1 MIIGTGID
9 IVELRRIEQI
19 VKKQPRFIERILTEM
34 ERADYAALHERRKIE
49 WLAGRFAAKEA
60 FVKAVGTGIS
70 AQFRWHDVE
79 IRNEASG
86 KPYIAVLK
94 PFYGRI
100 HLSISHS
107 MDYAIASVIIESS
120 SS

>member
-9 IVELRRIEQI
+9 IVEIKRVEAMVHKS
-19 VKKQPRFIERILTEM
+19 VKFIDRILTEN
-34 ERADYAALHERRKIE
+34 EQKVYVKLHERRKIE

-70 AQFRWHDVE
+70 AQFGWKDIEVK
-79 IRNEASG
+79 NEENG
-86 KPYIAVLK
+86 KPYIVVLK
-94 PFYGRI
+94 PMSGNI

-107 MDYAIASVIIESS
+107 DEYAVASVIVERV
-120 SS
+120 